1 MNNNQNNLN
10 NPQMNNFMGN
20 NNFQPSLNVIPTNNN
35 QNMNTNNLQN
45 NQNFINPNQFNDMQT
60 FNQNNSQQIENEDTL
75 VIKQTNKFINNNI
88 DTSNTSLNNLNID
101 GAYNNMPKVDY
112 SQDPKVR
119 ENMQKK
125 NTVTITS
132 EGKVFIIIIAI
143 LLIFIFVLPM
153 VFDFIANISYK

>member
-10 NPQMNNFMGN
+10 NPQINNFMGSD
-20 NNFQPSLNVIPTNNN
+20 NFQPNLNVIPTTNN
-35 QNMNTNNLQN
+35 QNLNTNNVEN
-45 NQNFINPNQFNDMQT
+45 NQ

-101 GAYNNMPKVDY
+101 GAYNDMPKVYY

-132 EGKVFIIIIAI
+132 EGKVFLIIIAI
-143 LLIFIFVLPM
+143 LLIFVFILPTI
-153 VFDFIANISYK
+153 FDFITNISYS

>member
-10 NPQMNNFMGN
+10 NPQINNFMGSD
-20 NNFQPSLNVIPTNNN
+20 NFQPNLNVIPTTNN
-35 QNMNTNNLQN
+35 QNLNTNNVEN
-45 NQNFINPNQFNDMQT
+45 NQ

-101 GAYNNMPKVDY
+101 GAYNDMPKVDY

-132 EGKVFIIIIAI
+132 EGKVFLIIIAI
-143 LLIFIFVLPM
+143 LLIFVFILPTI
-153 VFDFIANISYK
+153 FDFITNISYS